1 LKRLIINADDLGA
14 DQSRNAG
21 IFEAIEAGSVTAA
34 SILANGPAF
43 QDVIRR
49 IDASACKH
57 VSFGIHLNLTEGL
70 PLTAGLGSI
79 TGADGCFLGKKEGH
93 RFLMTEG
100 DGVLERDIMVELS
113 AQIKALRNAGIRIN
127 HLDGHQHVHIF
138 PAVIQAAIRSAL
150 EFGIPWIRIPEE
162 PIPAGIVEKT
172 SHDLRDEA
180 AMFIRLASAARL
192 RIRKSTLITPD
203 HFRGLY
209 LKGRLSH
216 EILEETLRALP
227 PGLTELMV
235 HPGRASASRGDG
247 PFSSFSN
254 SEREYELKTLMDEKI
269 PAMLVRCNLTLTPF
283 PEVLP

>member
-14 DQSRNAG
+14 DEGRNAG

-57 VSFGIHLNLTEGL
+57 VSYGIHLNLTEGM
-70 PLTAGLGSI
+70 PLTAGPGSMA
-79 TGADGCFLGKKEGH
+79 GADGCFRGKKEGH
-93 RFLMTEG
+93 RLFMTEG
-100 DGVLERDIMVELS
+100 DGMLERDIMVELS
-113 AQIKALRNAGIRIN
+113 AQIEALRNAGIRIS

-138 PAVIQAAIRSAL
+138 PAVIQAAIRSGL

-162 PIPAGIVEKT
+162 PIPVGIVEQT

-180 AMFIRLASAARL
+180 AMFSHLASAARL
-192 RIRKSTLITPD
+192 RIRKSTLVTSD

-209 LKGRLSH
+209 LKGRLSL
-216 EILEETLRALP
+216 ERLEETLRALP

-235 HPGRASASRGDG
+235 HPGRVSASRGDG
-247 PFSSFSN
+247 AFSSFSN
-254 SEREYELKTLMDEKI
+254 SEREYELKTLVDEKI
-269 PAMLVRCNLTLTPF
+269 PAMLAMYNLTLTPF